1 MIKLFAKMRG
11 KAGLIP
17 LAIMVILFVG
27 LKPPSPPTIVQEGIK
42 IATWKATN
50 EGWEISWEV
59 EDDRISVGDDTF
71 IIQMCDRQIPARRG
85 YGAWREVGRTKA
97 LKFEKKEFIRARDVM
112 LRIAVDK
119 GAISEE

>member
-1 MIKLFAKMRG
+1 MKNLKNIRG
-11 KAGLIP
+11 KLGLVP
-17 LAIMVILFVG
+17 FAVMMLVFVG
-27 LKPPSPPTIVQEGIK
+27 TKQPSPPTIVQEGIK
-42 IATWKATN
+42 LATWKATN

-59 EDDRISVGDDTF
+59 EDDRISVGGATF
-71 IIQMCDRQIPARRG
+71 IIQMCDRQIPARKG